1 MFLEHSPAQILR
13 KRWRLVVFSGVL
25 LAVLSFTILL
35 VVPLAYRAD
44 AQILIISKSRYGID
58 PYTAVKSAE
67 RVGENLVQVVGTNDF
82 FNKVM
87 YQSNYNLDKS
97 LYTNVSEK
105 NKRKNWEKS
114 VSASMVYGSGVLNI
128 SAYGKTKDIATQL
141 AGASA
146 AALVAGGWE
155 YVGGDVDFKI
165 VNEPVVTDYPVR
177 PNLPVNAVAGFI
189 IGMVLMSAV
198 VLRKSVV

>member
-1 MFLEHSPAQILR
+1 MFLEHSPAQVLR
-13 KRWRLVVFSGVL
+13 KRWRLVVFSGAL
-25 LAVLSFTILL
+25 LAVLSLLILL
-35 VVPLAYRAD
+35 FTPLEYRAD

-87 YQSNYNLDKS
+87 YQNNYNLDKS

-105 NKRKNWEKS
+105 TKRKNWEKA

-128 SAYGKTKDIATQL
+128 SAYGKTKEIATQL

-146 AALVAGGWE
+146 TALVAGGWE

-177 PNLPVNAVAGFI
+177 PNLPVNALAGFI
-189 IGMVLMSAV
+189 IGVVLMSAV

>member
-165 VNEPVVTDYPVR
+165 VNQPVVTDYPVR